1 MSKDEYI
8 QRVGSAIKALKQGQ
22 LVVVADAVDREGEGD
37 MVGLADF
44 ATPYTVNQMISQAK
58 GLLCVPMS
66 QQVAQRLSLEP
77 MISHGTDAFGTAFT
91 VSLDAKTTT
100 TGISAYDR
108 ADTIKTLADPTSNW
122 DRFYHPGHIFPLIA
136 KDGGV
141 KTRGGHTE
149 AAVDLAKLAEVTPVA
164 YICEI
169 VKEDGHM
176 ARTKD
181 LQLFAKQNKLNFLT
195 INDILKYRE
204 FQENAQ
210 IKPYATVDLPTAYGH
225 FQLQA
230 FGDGEKEPNLLISKG
245 DITGKEPLLVR
256 VHSECL
262 TGDVLGSLRCD
273 CGPQLRES
281 LRRIEQAGRGAVI
294 YLRQEGR
301 GIGLTN
307 KLRAYHLQDTG
318 LDTVEANQALG
329 LPADARHYDLAAE
342 ILKSKGIKQIE
353 LMTNNPDKVKQ
364 LQESGIEVVQRIPLE
379 VGLTKENQ
387 DYLKTKKE
395 KFHHIL
401 SEVK

>member
-8 QRVGSAIKALKQGQ
+8 QRVESAIKALKQGQ

-91 VSLDAKTTT
+91 VSLDAKTTM

-149 AAVDLAKLAEVTPVA
+149 AAVDLAKLAGATPVA

-181 LQLFAKQNKLNFLT
+181 LQLFAKQNKLIFLT

-342 ILKSKGIKQIE
+342 ILKSKGVKQIE

-387 DYLKTKKE
+387 DYLKTKKK

-401 SEVK
+401 SEVN

>member
-8 QRVGSAIKALKQGQ
+8 QRVESAIKALKQGQ

-149 AAVDLAKLAEVTPVA
+149 AAVDLAKLAGATPVA

-342 ILKSKGIKQIE
+342 ILKSKGVKQIE

-387 DYLKTKKE
+387 AYLKTKKRN
-395 KFHHIL
+395 FIIY
-401 SEVK
+401 

>member
-8 QRVGSAIKALKQGQ
+8 QRVESAIKALKQGQ

-387 DYLKTKKE
+387 AYLKTKKE

>member
-8 QRVGSAIKALKQGQ
+8 QRVESAIKALKQGQ

-122 DRFYHPGHIFPLIA
+122 ERFYHPGHIFPLIA

-149 AAVDLAKLAEVTPVA
+149 AAVDLAKLAGVTPVA

-342 ILKSKGIKQIE
+342 ILKSKGVKQIE

-387 DYLKTKKE
+387 AYLKTKKE

>member
-149 AAVDLAKLAEVTPVA
+149 AAVDLAKFAGATPVA

-342 ILKSKGIKQIE
+342 ILKSKGVKQIE

-387 DYLKTKKE
+387 AYLKTKKE

>member
-8 QRVGSAIKALKQGQ
+8 QRVESAIKALKQGQ

-149 AAVDLAKLAEVTPVA
+149 AAVDLAKLAGVTPVA

-342 ILKSKGIKQIE
+342 ILKSKGVKQIE

-387 DYLKTKKE
+387 AYLKTKKE

>member
-8 QRVGSAIKALKQGQ
+8 QRVESAIKALKQGQ

-149 AAVDLAKLAEVTPVA
+149 AAVDLAKLAGATPVA

-342 ILKSKGIKQIE
+342 ILKSKGVKQIE

-387 DYLKTKKE
+387 AYLKTKKE

>member
-8 QRVGSAIKALKQGQ
+8 QRVESAIKALKQGQ
-22 LVVVADAVDREGEGD
+22 LVVVADAIDREGEGD

-149 AAVDLAKLAEVTPVA
+149 AAVDLAKLAGATPVA

-329 LPADARHYDLAAE
+329 LPADARHYDLAAG
-342 ILKSKGIKQIE
+342 ILKSKGVKQIE

-387 DYLKTKKE
+387 AYLKTKKE

-401 SEVK
+401 SEVN

>member
-1 MSKDEYI
+1 MGKDGYI
-8 QRVGSAIKALKQGQ
+8 ERVESAIKSLKQGK
-22 LVVVADAVDREGEGD
+22 LVIVADAVDREGEGD
-37 MVGLADF
+37 MVGLAEF
-44 ATPYTVNQMISQAK
+44 ATPYTVNQMITRAK

-77 MISHGTDAFGTAFT
+77 MISHGTDAYGTAFT

-108 ADTIKTLADPTSNW
+108 AETIKTLANPTSNW
-122 DRFYHPGHIFPLIA
+122 DKFYHPGHIFPLIA
-136 KDGGV
+136 KDDGV
-141 KTRGGHTE
+141 KIRGGHTE
-149 AAVDLAKLAEVTPVA
+149 AAVDLAKLAGATSVA

-169 VKEDGHM
+169 IKKDGNM

-181 LQLFAKQNKLNFLT
+181 LQLFAKQNKMNFLT

-204 FQENAQ
+204 HQENSQ
-210 IKPYATVDLPTAYGH
+210 ISPYAVVDLPTMFGH

-230 FGDGEKEPNLLISKG
+230 FGDGKKEPNLLISKG
-245 DITGKEPLLVR
+245 DFNNKEPLLVR

-273 CGPQLRES
+273 CGPQLQES
-281 LRRIEQAGRGAVI
+281 LRKIEQAGRGAVI

-307 KLRAYHLQDTG
+307 KLRAYHLQDQG
-318 LDTVEANQALG
+318 MDTVEANQALG
-329 LPADARHYDLAAE
+329 LPADARHYGIAAE
-342 ILKSKGIKQIE
+342 ILKSKGIKQIK

-364 LQESGIEVVQRIPLE
+364 LQESGIKIVQRIPLE

-387 DYLKTKKE
+387 TYLKTKKK
-395 KFHHIL
+395 KFHHL
-401 SEVK
+401 LNEVN

>member
-8 QRVGSAIKALKQGQ
+8 QRVESAIKALKQGQ

-149 AAVDLAKLAEVTPVA
+149 AAVDLAKLAGVTPVA

-329 LPADARHYDLAAE
+329 LPADARHYDLAAG
-342 ILKSKGIKQIE
+342 ILKSKGVKQIE

-387 DYLKTKKE
+387 AYLKTKKE

-401 SEVK
+401 SEVN

>member
-8 QRVGSAIKALKQGQ
+8 QRVESAIKALKQGQ

-122 DRFYHPGHIFPLIA
+122 ERFYHPGHIFPLIA

-149 AAVDLAKLAEVTPVA
+149 AAVDLAKLAGVTPVA

-342 ILKSKGIKQIE
+342 ILKSKGVKQIE

-364 LQESGIEVVQRIPLE
+364 LQESGIEVVKRIPLE

-387 DYLKTKKE
+387 AYLKTKKE